1 MPVDLTRVYSARTAF
16 GRLFHYAKRC
26 RGMLL
31 VGLLSGMVAGG
42 SWFGILHIIPLA
54 MQQMGVAGNFAFLE
68 KTPRHKED
76 VQQADEAAAVVHAQ
90 GLRTDEENVPR
101 WHARAQTVADYF
113 NIPLET
119 AGGRISWQFLA
130 LSFMIFPIIIFLRVA
145 MLFAN
150 HYCLRWTGARVVRD
164 LRNDLFDHLQ
174 KQSLKFYS
182 QVEVGQLISRCTN
195 DTMTIELLM
204 SVTVADALRAPFE
217 ILGAAAFI
225 VYFAMQQKMVSVLL
239 IAVVVLPLCLIP
251 LLKLGRRVRKWS
263 RRNLERMSIITQR
276 MHENLTGIRVVKA
289 YHSEAY
295 ESQRFHAVNQQQ
307 FKTVLRGTRAELL
320 ITPAMEAVNMLMIAV
335 FFIYCYAKGLTL
347 LQIVPIATGF
357 VIFYKPLKQL
367 GKIQTSIERGHAALN
382 RIFSLFDSDTCLPE
396 ATHPVSKTTF
406 ETAIEFRDISFS
418 YQEGSAAVIDHA
430 VFEIK
435 HGEMVAVVGATGSGK
450 TTLAN
455 LLARFYDPTA
465 GSVIMDGVDIR
476 QISMGDLRK
485 LIGVVTQETILF
497 NDTIAQNICYG
508 SFEATREQIVAAA
521 QMANAHQFIAAHSE
535 GYERVVGDKGF
546 VLSGGERQRIAIARA
561 ILHNAPI
568 LILDEA
574 TSALDTVTERLVQ
587 DALNLLMT
595 NRTVFVIAHRLSTIR
610 KADLILVMDQGRIVE
625 RGTHD
630 QLYQAEGQ
638 YRKLCDMQSSGVLP

>member
-1 MPVDLTRVYSARTAF
+1 MERTVRTGTSAQRVAERF
-16 GRLFHYAKRC
+16 DF
-26 RGMLL
+26 
-31 VGLLSGMVAGG
+31 
-42 SWFGILHIIPLA
+42 
-54 MQQMGVAGNFAFLE
+54 
-68 KTPRHKED
+68 
-76 VQQADEAAAVVHAQ
+76 
-90 GLRTDEENVPR
+90 
-101 WHARAQTVADYF
+101 
-113 NIPLET
+113 PLET
-119 AGGRISWQFLA
+119 ADGRISWQFLA
-130 LSFMIFPIIIFLRVA
+130 LSFLAYPIIVFLRVA

-174 KQSLKFYS
+174 RQSLKFFS
-182 QVEVGQLISRCTN
+182 QVEVGQLISRCTT
-195 DTMTIELLM
+195 DTLTIELLM
-204 SVTVADALRAPFE
+204 SSTVADALRAPFE

-225 VYFAMQQKMVSVLL
+225 VFFAIEQKMVSVLL
-239 IAVVVLPLCLIP
+239 IAVVVLPLCLVP
-251 LLKLGRRVRKWS
+251 LLKLGQRVRKWS
-263 RRNLERMSIITQR
+263 RRNMERMSVITQR

-295 ESQRFHAVNQQQ
+295 ESERFHEVNRQQ
-307 FKTVLRGTRAELL
+307 FKTVMRGTRAELL
-320 ITPAMEAVNMLMIAV
+320 ITPAMEAVNMLMVAV
-335 FFIYCYAKGLTL
+335 FFVYCYAKGLTL

-357 VIFYKPLKQL
+357 VIFYKPMKQL
-367 GKIQTSIERGHAALN
+367 GRIQTSIERAHAALN
-382 RIFSLFDSDTCLPE
+382 RIFSVFDSDACLPE
-396 ATHPVSKTTF
+396 APHPLRKTSF
-406 ETAIEFRDISFS
+406 DTAIEFRGVSFR
-418 YQEGSAAVIDHA
+418 YQAGGEPVIDHA
-430 VFEIK
+430 AFDIRR
-435 HGEMVAVVGATGSGK
+435 GQMVAVVGATGSGK

-455 LLARFYDPTA
+455 LLARFYDPDEGA
-465 GSVIMDGVDIR
+465 VVMDGTDIR
-476 QISMGDLRK
+476 HLAVGDLRK

-497 NDTIAQNICYG
+497 NDTVARNIAYG
-508 SFEATREQIVAAA
+508 SFEAPPDQIAAAA
-521 QMANAHQFIAAHSE
+521 QMANAHAFIVAHPD

-610 KADLILVMDQGRIVE
+610 KADLILVMEQGRIVE

-630 QLYQAEGQ
+630 QLHQAGGQ